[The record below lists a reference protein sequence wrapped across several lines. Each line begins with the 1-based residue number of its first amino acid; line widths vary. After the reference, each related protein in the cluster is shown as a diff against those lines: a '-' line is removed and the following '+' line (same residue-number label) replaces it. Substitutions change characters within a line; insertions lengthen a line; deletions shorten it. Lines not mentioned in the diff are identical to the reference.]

1 MPSLL
6 ALSLFPRLR
15 GRRDA
20 HLLCTPS
27 LLFGE
32 KTVRVHHSLSNSY
45 HTEMRA
51 RADLIKV

>member
-45 HTEMRA
+45 HTEMHA